1 MRNNKTNY
9 NLKRMMTFIKTKL
22 KKSDDQTK
30 IANYRVTANIISK
43 LIFLGIIFP
52 NFMKIR
58 QLFHVKNLC
67 KNVKNQHVY
76 NGCMDFLVK
85 IIELLSL
92 LHCT

>member
-1 MRNNKTNY
+1 
-9 NLKRMMTFIKTKL
+9 MTTFTKKKL

-30 IANYRVTANIISK
+30 IDNYRVTANITGYHIISK

-58 QLFHVKNLC
+58 QLFHIINLC
-67 KNVKNQHVY
+67 KNVKNQHIY